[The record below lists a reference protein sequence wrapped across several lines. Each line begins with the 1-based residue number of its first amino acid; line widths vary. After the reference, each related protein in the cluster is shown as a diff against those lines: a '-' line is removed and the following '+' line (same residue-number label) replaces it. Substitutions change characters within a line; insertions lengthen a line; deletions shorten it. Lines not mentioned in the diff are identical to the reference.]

1 MKTPQRL
8 VYKHFAA
15 IEIACDTHVNSDLTD
30 RIDS

>member
-15 IEIACDTHVNSDLTD
+15 IEIVCDTNANRIPFYWTDL
-30 RIDS
+30 